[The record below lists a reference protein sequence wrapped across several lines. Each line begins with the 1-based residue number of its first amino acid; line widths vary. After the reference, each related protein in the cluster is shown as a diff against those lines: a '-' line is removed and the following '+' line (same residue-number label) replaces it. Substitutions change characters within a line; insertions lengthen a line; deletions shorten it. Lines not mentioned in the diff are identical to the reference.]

1 MSATGTFSYSGFS
14 TDPDRGLLTC
24 KYEAGGRSFAE
35 QVTFDPGGRW
45 DAPQAQAAARLVFL
59 LAGVSY
65 YKTTAAPVIDLGGTA
80 VTSAERDFL
89 RSFYLDGLGEFAFRN
104 GLDLSGLEIVGP
116 VLDSPASAGPPA
128 ARREPAST
136 ARPLVPF
143 GGGIDSIV
151 TVEMVRGRAD
161 AALLIMGRPDDRF
174 AAIEA
179 PAAVTGLP
187 IVRAEREIDPLLL
200 RSRELGFLNGHV
212 PITGI
217 LSAIALLAA
226 VLDGRDAVIMS
237 NEWSASAP
245 TLEAN
250 GKPVN
255 HQYSKSAAFEAGFRD
270 VVAAALGGSV
280 DYFSALRPFSELWVA
295 RRFAAL
301 EPYHP
306 VFRSCNRAFHID
318 KAKRLDHWCGRCD
331 KCCFIDLILAPFLSP
346 DQLGQVFGGREPL
359 TDPEHP
365 DGSLAERFRTL
376 LGTSAGARPFECV
389 GDIDECRAALLLAA
403 ARPDRAEP
411 GLLQT
416 LAGELAG
423 YPAPPDPAVLLAPIG
438 AHFIPESYAPAD
450 LLG

>member
-1 MSATGTFSYSGFS
+1 VSAQAPYTYKGFDL
-14 TDPDRGLLTC
+14 DPSRGLLTC
-24 KYEAGGRSFAE
+24 RYEAGGRDFAE
-35 QVTFDPGGRW
+35 RVGFGPGGRW
-45 DAPQAQAAARLVFL
+45 DAPGVRAAARLVFL

-116 VLDSPASAGPPA
+116 VSDEPSRGPGPGPGSAAGG
-128 ARREPAST
+128 T

-151 TVEMVRGRAD
+151 TVEMVRDRAD
-161 AALLIMGRPDDRF
+161 AALFIMGRPNDRF

-187 IVRAEREIDPLLL
+187 VVRAAREIDPLLL

-217 LSAIALLAA
+217 LSAIALMAA
-226 VLDGRDAVIMS
+226 VLDGRNAVIMS

-280 DYFSALRPFSELWVA
+280 SYFSALRPFSELWVA

-403 ARPDRAEP
+403 ARPDRAGP

>member
-1 MSATGTFSYSGFS
+1 
-14 TDPDRGLLTC
+14 
-24 KYEAGGRSFAE
+24 
-35 QVTFDPGGRW
+35 
-45 DAPQAQAAARLVFL
+45 
-59 LAGVSY
+59 
-65 YKTTAAPVIDLGGTA
+65 

-116 VLDSPASAGPPA
+116 VSDEPAPAAGPSP
-128 ARREPAST
+128 RTGGGPG
-136 ARPLVPF
+136 RPLVPF

-151 TVEMVRGRAD
+151 TVEMVRDRAD
-161 AALLIMGRPDDRF
+161 AALFIMGRRGDLF

-187 IVRAEREIDPLLL
+187 VVRAAREIDPLLL

-217 LSAIALLAA
+217 LSAIALMAA

-270 VVAAALGGSV
+270 VVAAALGGSAG
-280 DYFSALRPFSELWVA
+280 YFSALRPFSELWVA

-318 KAKRLDHWCGRCD
+318 KAKRLGHWCGRCD

-389 GDIDECRAALLLAA
+389 GDIDESRAALLLAA
-403 ARPDRAEP
+403 RRPDRAGP

-416 LAGELAG
+416 LAAELAG

>member
-1 MSATGTFSYSGFS
+1 MSAQAPYSYQGFDL
-14 TDPDRGLLTC
+14 DPSRGLLTC
-24 KYEAGGRSFAE
+24 RYEAGGREFAE
-35 QVTFDPGGRW
+35 RVGFGPGGRW
-45 DAPQAQAAARLVFL
+45 DAPGVRAAARLVFL

-65 YKTTAAPVIDLGGTA
+65 YKTTAAPVIDLGETA

-116 VLDSPASAGPPA
+116 VRDEPAQASWPA
-128 ARREPAST
+128 AGGPG
-136 ARPLVPF
+136 RPLVPF

-151 TVEMVRGRAD
+151 TVEMVRDRAD
-161 AALLIMGRPDDRF
+161 AALFIMGRPNDRF

-187 IVRAEREIDPLLL
+187 VVRAAREIDPLLL

-217 LSAIALLAA
+217 LSAIALMAA

-295 RRFAAL
+295 QRFAAL

-389 GDIDECRAALLLAA
+389 GDIDESRAALLLTAG
-403 ARPDRAEP
+403 RPDRAGP

-416 LAGELAG
+416 LAAELAG

-438 AHFIPESYAPAD
+438 AHFVPESYAPAD

>member
-1 MSATGTFSYSGFS
+1 MSAHAPFTYKGFDL
-14 TDPDRGLLTC
+14 DPSRGLLTC
-24 KYEAGGRSFAE
+24 RYEAGGRDFAE
-35 QVTFDPGGRW
+35 RVGFGPGGRW
-45 DAPQAQAAARLVFL
+45 DAPGVRAAARLVFL

-65 YKTTAAPVIDLGGTA
+65 YKTTAAPVVDLGGTA

-89 RSFYLDGLGEFAFRN
+89 RSFYLDGLAEFAFRN

-116 VLDSPASAGPPA
+116 VSDEPARAAGPA
-128 ARREPAST
+128 ASGAG
-136 ARPLVPF
+136 RPLVPF

-151 TVEMVRGRAD
+151 TVEMVRDRAD
-161 AALLIMGRPDDRF
+161 AALFIMGRRGDRF

-187 IVRAEREIDPLLL
+187 VVRAAREIDPLLL

-217 LSAIALLAA
+217 LSAIALMAA

-255 HQYSKSAAFEAGFRD
+255 HQYSKSAAFESGFRD

-280 DYFSALRPFSELWVA
+280 GYFSALRPFSELWVA

-306 VFRSCNRAFHID
+306 VFRSCNRAFQID

-359 TDPEHP
+359 TDPDHP
-365 DGSLAERFRTL
+365 DGSLAGRFRTL

-403 ARPDRAEP
+403 ARPDRAGP

>member
-1 MSATGTFSYSGFS
+1 
-14 TDPDRGLLTC
+14 
-24 KYEAGGRSFAE
+24 
-35 QVTFDPGGRW
+35 
-45 DAPQAQAAARLVFL
+45 
-59 LAGVSY
+59 
-65 YKTTAAPVIDLGGTA
+65 

-116 VLDSPASAGPPA
+116 VSD
-128 ARREPAST
+128 EPAQASWP
-136 ARPLVPF
+136 ADGGPGRPLVPF

-151 TVEMVRGRAD
+151 TVEMVRDRAD
-161 AALLIMGRPDDRF
+161 AALFIMGRPNDRF

-187 IVRAEREIDPLLL
+187 VVRAAREIDPLLL

-217 LSAIALLAA
+217 LSAIALMAA

-295 RRFAAL
+295 QRFAAL

-389 GDIDECRAALLLAA
+389 GDIDESRSALLLAA
-403 ARPDRAEP
+403 RRPDRAGP

-416 LAGELAG
+416 LAAELAG

-438 AHFIPESYAPAD
+438 AHFVPESYAPAD

>member
-1 MSATGTFSYSGFS
+1 VSAQAPYSYQGFDL
-14 TDPDRGLLTC
+14 DPSRVLLTC
-24 KYEAGGRSFAE
+24 RYEAGGREFAE
-35 QVTFDPGGRW
+35 RVGFDPGGRW
-45 DAPQAQAAARLVFL
+45 DAPGVRAAARLVFL

-65 YKTTAAPVIDLGGTA
+65 YKTTAAPVIDLGETA

-116 VLDSPASAGPPA
+116 LSGEPDPAAGPAPA
-128 ARREPAST
+128 AGGGPG
-136 ARPLVPF
+136 RPLVPF

-151 TVEMVRGRAD
+151 TVEMVRDRAD
-161 AALLIMGRPDDRF
+161 TALFIMGRPSDRF

-187 IVRAEREIDPLLL
+187 VVRAAREIDPLLL

-217 LSAIALLAA
+217 LSAIALMAA

-295 RRFAAL
+295 QRFAAL

-306 VFRSCNRAFHID
+306 VFRSCNRAFQID
-318 KAKRLDHWCGRCD
+318 KAKRLGHWCGRCD

-389 GDIDECRAALLLAA
+389 GDIDESRAALLLAA
-403 ARPDRAEP
+403 RRPDRAGP

-416 LAGELAG
+416 LAAELAG

>member
-1 MSATGTFSYSGFS
+1 MSAQAPYSYQGFDL
-14 TDPDRGLLTC
+14 DPSRGLLTC
-24 KYEAGGRSFAE
+24 RYEAGGREFAE
-35 QVTFDPGGRW
+35 RVGFGPGGRW
-45 DAPQAQAAARLVFL
+45 DAPGVRAAARLVFL

-65 YKTTAAPVIDLGGTA
+65 YKTTAAPVIDLGETA

-116 VLDSPASAGPPA
+116 VSD
-128 ARREPAST
+128 EPAQASWP
-136 ARPLVPF
+136 ADGGPGRPLVPF

-151 TVEMVRGRAD
+151 TVEMVRDRAD
-161 AALLIMGRPDDRF
+161 AALFIMGRPNDRF

-187 IVRAEREIDPLLL
+187 VVRAAREIDPLLL

-217 LSAIALLAA
+217 LSAIALMAA

-306 VFRSCNRAFHID
+306 VFRSCNRAFHLD

-389 GDIDECRAALLLAA
+389 GDIDESRAALLLAA
-403 ARPDRAEP
+403 RRPDRAGP

-416 LAGELAG
+416 LAAELAG

-438 AHFIPESYAPAD
+438 AHFVPESYAPAD

>member
-1 MSATGTFSYSGFS
+1 MSAQAPFLYKGFDL
-14 TDPDRGLLTC
+14 DPSRGLLTC
-24 KYEAGGRSFAE
+24 RYEAGGREFAE
-35 QVTFDPGGRW
+35 RAGFGPGGRW
-45 DAPQAQAAARLVFL
+45 DAPGVRAAARLVFL

-65 YKTTAAPVIDLGGTA
+65 YKTTAAPVIDLGETA

-116 VLDSPASAGPPA
+116 VSD
-128 ARREPAST
+128 EPAQASWP
-136 ARPLVPF
+136 ADGGPGRPLVPF

-151 TVEMVRGRAD
+151 TVEMVRDRAD
-161 AALLIMGRPDDRF
+161 AALFIMGRPNDRF

-187 IVRAEREIDPLLL
+187 VVRAAREIDPLLL

-217 LSAIALLAA
+217 LSAIALMAA

-301 EPYHP
+301 EQYHP
-306 VFRSCNRAFHID
+306 VFRSCNRAFQID

-376 LGTSAGARPFECV
+376 LGTSSGARPFECV

-403 ARPDRAEP
+403 RRPDRAGP

-416 LAGELAG
+416 LAAELAG

-438 AHFIPESYAPAD
+438 AHFVPESYAPAD